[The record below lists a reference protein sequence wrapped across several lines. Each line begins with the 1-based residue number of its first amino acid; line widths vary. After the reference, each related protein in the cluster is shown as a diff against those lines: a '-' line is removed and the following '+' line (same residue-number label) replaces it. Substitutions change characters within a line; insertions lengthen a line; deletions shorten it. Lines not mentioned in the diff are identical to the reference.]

1 MNEEKDIT
9 TNENVQSNNID
20 IDKKD
25 TETVDTISDV
35 SAENDVST
43 VKVRTILKQR
53 FRKLRPSVKM
63 AIPIILVGII
73 CFVGGIMA
81 DRALMWNRAGKFL
94 KGRPGISRQMK
105 KDPFNNKQ
113 FKNKNNT
120 LPNKNNNNNNGG
132 TNSQNN
138 G

>member
-9 TNENVQSNNID
+9 TNENVEPVNID
-20 IDKKD
+20 TDKKSI
-25 TETVDTISDV
+25 ETVDTINEV
-35 SAENDVST
+35 SAENDVSK

-53 FRKLRPSVKM
+53 FRKLKPSVRM
-63 AIPIILVGII
+63 AIPVILVGII

-81 DRALMWNRAGKFL
+81 DRALLWNRAGKFF
-94 KGRPGISRQMK
+94 KDRPGISRQMQRN
-105 KDPFNNKQ
+105 PSNNKQ
-113 FKNKNNT
+113 FKNRNNT

-132 TNSQNN
+132 TNNQSN